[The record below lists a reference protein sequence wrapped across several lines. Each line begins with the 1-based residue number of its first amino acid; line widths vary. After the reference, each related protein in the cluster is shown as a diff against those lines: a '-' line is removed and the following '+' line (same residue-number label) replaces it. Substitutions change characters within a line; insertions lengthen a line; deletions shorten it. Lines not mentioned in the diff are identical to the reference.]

1 MQVWV
6 DERKAERLWKEGRNE
21 REREWVGARPLLPAV
36 CVRRRKKGGS
46 GALSLCSLVSCKH
59 VGFLF
64 GLKSRTAA
72 PHPWLAPPSS
82 IHPHLSPGL
91 SHLSLDPA
99 RPHSVPG
106 LMPASPPGNV
116 FPTLVVVGHIVT
128 LIAVWQWRQR
138 RRQLR
143 EGKTSWEKNLLRGL
157 LYFRKGNATVSH
169 MSLGH
174 MNRDQKLSVWMDL
187 VRSLVFTI
195 CLKWSALSSLSTLC
209 TFVVHAAPPLFLPVI
224 SNFLTVELVVL
235 TL

>member
-82 IHPHLSPGL
+82 IHPHLSPGP

-143 EGKTSWEKNLLRGL
+143 EGWRSGHACHNPHRTKLSRS
-157 LYFRKGNATVSH
+157 FQGNAINYLCETLDSQLPTKQH
-169 MSLGH
+169 
-174 MNRDQKLSVWMDL
+174 
-187 VRSLVFTI
+187 
-195 CLKWSALSSLSTLC
+195 LKFIKMKREYAK
-209 TFVVHAAPPLFLPVI
+209 
-224 SNFLTVELVVL
+224 
-235 TL
+235 